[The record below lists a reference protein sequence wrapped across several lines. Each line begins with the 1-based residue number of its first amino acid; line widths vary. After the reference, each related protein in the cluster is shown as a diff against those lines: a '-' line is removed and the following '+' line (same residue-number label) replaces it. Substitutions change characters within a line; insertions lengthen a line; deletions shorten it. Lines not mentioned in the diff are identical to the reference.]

1 MTGTIR
7 RPIVVLGATGTVGRG
22 VVRAMLGAGRPVVAV
37 ARDHAGLEALAR
49 AHPGA
54 DLLTVPG
61 SVADDTGSTLLARD
75 LREVGRPLGGV
86 VAAIAGPQV
95 RGRLLDQPAA
105 TLCGC
110 VAADVVAHLAAARAL
125 VPLLSHAPGAA
136 YVLVGGPGSTNPWSG
151 YGHRSVAAASL
162 RMLVRVLHDEARPL
176 GVRVQLLSV
185 DSPVARDRNASPQW
199 PTADA
204 IGQRA
209 LALLDQAA
217 TPDIGVT
224 EPSAPRWL
232 QDARALLQGLAPPI
246 PTEVPPHE
254 TP

>member
-1 MTGTIR
+1 MTGTIAR
-7 RPIVVLGATGTVGRG
+7 VVVVLGATGIVGRG
-22 VVRAMLGAGRPVVAV
+22 VVRAVLGAGQPVVAV
-37 ARDHAGLEALAR
+37 ARDRSGLEALAR

-54 DLLTVPG
+54 DLVTLPG
-61 SVADDTGSTLLARD
+61 TVADDAGGARLARD
-75 LREVGRPLGGV
+75 LRELDRPLGGV
-86 VAAIAGPQV
+86 VAAIAGPPV
-95 RGRLLDQPAA
+95 RGRLLDQPAS

-110 VAADVVAHLAAARAL
+110 VAAEVVAHLAAARAL
-125 VPLLSHAPGAA
+125 LPLLPHASGAA

-151 YGHRSVAAASL
+151 YGHRSVVAASL
-162 RMLVRVLHDEARPL
+162 RMLARILHDEARPL

-185 DSPVARDRNASPQW
+185 DTPVARDRNAGPQW

-209 LALLDQAA
+209 LALLAA
-217 TPDIGVT
+217 
-224 EPSAPRWL
+224 PSAPRWL
-232 QDARALLQGLAPPI
+232 QDARTLLQGLTPSI

>member
-1 MTGTIR
+1 MTGTIG

-22 VVRAMLGAGRPVVAV
+22 VVRAALGAGRPVVAV
-37 ARDHAGLEALAR
+37 ARDPAGLASLVA

-54 DLLTVPG
+54 DLVTLAG
-61 SVADDTGSTLLARD
+61 SVADDAGSARIARD
-75 LREVGRPLGGV
+75 LRDLGRPLGGV

-110 VAADVVAHLAAARAL
+110 VAGDVVPHLAAARAL
-125 VPLLSHAPGAA
+125 LPLLSHAGAV
-136 YVLVGGPGSTNPWSG
+136 YVLVGGPGSTHPWSG
-151 YGHRSVAAASL
+151 YGHRSVTAASL
-162 RMLVRVLHDEARPL
+162 RMLVRILHDEARPL

-185 DSPVARDRNASPQW
+185 DTPVARDRNASPQW

-204 IGQRA
+204 VGQRA
-209 LALLDQAA
+209 IALLA
-217 TPDIGVT
+217 
-224 EPSAPRWL
+224 EPAAPRWL
-232 QDARALLQGLAPPI
+232 QDARTLLQGLTPSI